1 MQKHRAFEP
10 ACPPLKSAHRLAGN
24 LRLNCLI
31 LLAALCLLAGTHAQA
46 TEAAPDPAKQ
56 TLSDAPQVPDTATA
70 SNIPP
75 DEEAAYNPPD
85 TQAAVTTSAHPSP
98 PVESELIVEGLAS
111 YGNYRI
117 FASGR
122 DCKLYTAGVEYDR
135 HSWDYFLKARVDY
148 VAEVL
153 PLVLLNEATQSW
165 PWGAPATAARETV
178 PGFAISPIG
187 FRMLW
192 RNRKAIEPYLSAKGG
207 LIAFPKKV
215 LATDAT
221 YVNFSL
227 QSGFGVQARL
237 TSRLG
242 LRLGLWNDFHFSNAF
257 MVPVNPGID
266 MMNANLGLSF
276 HFGQ

>member
-1 MQKHRAFEP
+1 M
-10 ACPPLKSAHRLAGN
+10 
-24 LRLNCLI
+24 
-31 LLAALCLLAGTHAQA
+31 HAQSTETGPAIA
-46 TEAAPDPAKQ
+46 TQ
-56 TLSDAPQVPDTATA
+56 TLSDVTAVPDTPPA

-75 DEEAAYNPPD
+75 DEESAYTPPD
-85 TQAAVTTSAHPSP
+85 TQAVVTAVAPP
-98 PVESELIVEGLAS
+98 KQPVESEIIVEGMAS

-153 PLVLLNEATQSW
+153 PLVLLKEATQSY
-165 PWGAPATAARETV
+165 PWGAPSTSAREVV
-178 PGFAISPIG
+178 PGFAFSPIG

-192 RNRKAIEPYLSAKGG
+192 RNKKAIEPYLTAKGG

-215 LATDAT
+215 LTQDAT
-221 YVNFSL
+221 YLNFTM

-266 MMNANLGLSF
+266 MMNANVGLSF

>member
-1 MQKHRAFEP
+1 MHPQTRETAPE
-10 ACPPLKSAHRLAGN
+10 
-24 LRLNCLI
+24 I
-31 LLAALCLLAGTHAQA
+31 A
-46 TEAAPDPAKQ
+46 TQ
-56 TLSDAPQVPDTATA
+56 TALSDAITLLNTPPDP
-70 SNIPP
+70 NIPP
-75 DEEAAYNPPD
+75 DKQTTDTPPAA
-85 TQAAVTTSAHPSP
+85 QAAVTTTAP
-98 PVESELIVEGLAS
+98 PKQPIESEIIVEGMAS

-148 VAEVL
+148 VAEIL
-153 PLVLLNEATQSW
+153 PLVLLNEPTQTL
-165 PWGAPATAARETV
+165 PWGQPTTFAHEIV

-192 RNRKAIEPYLSAKGG
+192 RNKKAIEPYLTAKGG

-215 LATDAT
+215 LTQDAT
-221 YVNFSL
+221 YLNFTM
-227 QSGFGVQARL
+227 QSGFGVQTRL

>member
-1 MQKHRAFEP
+1 MISAQSLEP
-10 ACPPLKSAHRLAGN
+10 NFLADARPVN
-24 LRLNCLI
+24 I
-31 LLAALCLLAGTHAQA
+31 
-46 TEAAPDPAKQ
+46 AP
-56 TLSDAPQVPDTATA
+56 
-70 SNIPP
+70 
-75 DEEAAYNPPD
+75 YN
-85 TQAAVTTSAHPSP
+85 QAAITPEVHPKQRI
-98 PVESELIVEGLAS
+98 ESEVIVEGMAS

-153 PLVLLNEATQSW
+153 PLVLLNEPTQTY
-165 PWGAPATAARETV
+165 PWGQPTTLARETV
-178 PGFAISPIG
+178 PGLGISPIG

-192 RNRKAIEPYLSAKGG
+192 RNKRAIEPYLTAKGG
-207 LIAFPKKV
+207 VLAFPKKV
-215 LATDAT
+215 LTQDAS
-221 YVNFSL
+221 YVNFSM

-257 MVPVNPGID
+257 IVPVNPGLD
-266 MMNANLGLSF
+266 VMNANLGLSF

>member
-1 MQKHRAFEP
+1 M
-10 ACPPLKSAHRLAGN
+10 CPPRKCAHCLAGY
-24 LRLNCLI
+24 LRLDCLI
-31 LLAALCLLAGTHAQA
+31 LLASLCLLTGTRAQA
-46 TEAAPDPAKQ
+46 TEAAPDPATQ
-56 TLSDAPQVPDTATA
+56 TLSDAPQVPGAATV
-70 SNIPP
+70 SNIPS
-75 DEEAAYNPPD
+75 DEKAAYNPPD
-85 TQAAVTTSAHPSP
+85 TQAAVTTPAHPSP

-148 VAEVL
+148 VAEIL
-153 PLVLLNEATQSW
+153 PLVLLNEPTQTL
-165 PWGAPATAARETV
+165 PWGQPTTFAHEIV

-192 RNRKAIEPYLSAKGG
+192 RNKKAIEPYLTAKGG

-215 LATDAT
+215 LTQDAT
-221 YVNFSL
+221 YLNFTM
-227 QSGFGVQARL
+227 QSGFGVQTRL